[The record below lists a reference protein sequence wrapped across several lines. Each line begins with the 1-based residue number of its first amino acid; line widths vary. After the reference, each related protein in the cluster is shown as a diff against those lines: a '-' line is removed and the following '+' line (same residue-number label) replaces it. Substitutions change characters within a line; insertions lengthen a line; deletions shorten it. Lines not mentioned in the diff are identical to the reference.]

1 MELRELLQNITPPD
15 EAAREQAHRRL
26 LAKNRQ
32 INNPEE
38 HLCEGDS
45 CVLDDSVTEIFGKG
59 LIPWQSGESPAAA
72 IRSATTSGK
81 GGIHPEGRT
90 ASRAPGMSAAIP
102 RKSAR
107 RS

>member
-32 INNPEE
+32 INNPEQ

-45 CVLDDSVTEIFGKG
+45 CVLDDSVTEIFGK
-59 LIPWQSGESPAAA
+59 E
-72 IRSATTSGK
+72 
-81 GGIHPEGRT
+81 PEQ
-90 ASRAPGMSAAIP
+90 PQ
-102 RKSAR
+102 
-107 RS
+107 